1 MLNIRNWIIIFFIP
15 LFCLSGF
22 AQTPPPTPTPSQR
35 VGGTDWERKSE
46 VQRKQDDDA
55 WLASKK
61 VEISTVS
68 SPAASKP
75 PSGLDFA
82 KATTA
87 MSPTAAQM
95 KILAPSNDDLARYS
109 AFLSQKKTGIFRIF
123 PVLDCGDSR
132 IIQAG
137 SPCVDAIPLSSY
149 YSFRKKNYSPQSLAD
164 LELRD
169 SKLVTNGKL
178 ANGIMVSLGDV
189 PIESITLAT
198 LEVARLTDF
207 PFVKSEQELS
217 ARSTQLQNGIKVGD
231 FLYSSSLPV
240 IENNTYAIRVIA
252 YRGLDYSRGTDPYFP
267 LYEWDKR
274 NDILVVFRT
283 IRNDGSGN
291 YTLIW
296 KELQRKNTPKIKS

>member
-95 KILAPSNDDLARYS
+95 KILAPSNDDLALDPPTRQKTPSCLQRQYKK
-109 AFLSQKKTGIFRIF
+109 SQR
-123 PVLDCGDSR
+123 C
-132 IIQAG
+132 
-137 SPCVDAIPLSSY
+137 DALLMETAWAIG
-149 YSFRKKNYSPQSLAD
+149 NYS
-164 LELRD
+164 
-169 SKLVTNGKL
+169 N
-178 ANGIMVSLGDV
+178 
-189 PIESITLAT
+189 
-198 LEVARLTDF
+198 
-207 PFVKSEQELS
+207 
-217 ARSTQLQNGIKVGD
+217 
-231 FLYSSSLPV
+231 
-240 IENNTYAIRVIA
+240 
-252 YRGLDYSRGTDPYFP
+252 
-267 LYEWDKR
+267 
-274 NDILVVFRT
+274 
-283 IRNDGSGN
+283 SGGG
-291 YTLIW
+291 
-296 KELQRKNTPKIKS
+296 